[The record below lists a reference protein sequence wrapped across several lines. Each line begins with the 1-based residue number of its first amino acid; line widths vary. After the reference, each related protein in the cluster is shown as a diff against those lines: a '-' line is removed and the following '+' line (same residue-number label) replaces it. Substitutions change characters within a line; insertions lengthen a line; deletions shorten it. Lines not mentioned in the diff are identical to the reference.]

1 MIRALLLLGGAAH
14 AAQDCPC
21 EPCVEGVGM
30 RDNASWGFYRLS
42 DVYAHTLSSYN
53 ACFWPRSLA
62 CDYSNK
68 RTHLSDLDAFLAAV
82 RRRLAR
88 TPEPPPAADEVVWH
102 LRLGDTV
109 DCDDAFEKPCARNA
123 KYVLQ
128 RPFFEA
134 VAARLK
140 PRSVITLIYA
150 TQHAGCKDAHRTPPE
165 RSRAYVSAAIQLL
178 RSRGFEVRE
187 RADGEPDAD
196 MTYMCRARTLVL
208 AGGGYTRLAG
218 ECARA
223 FDAARPATVLG
234 LAAPATDLVELPR
247 AYRNSR
253 RDALDADKARRA
265 AKKQRESRGS
275 PP

>member
-1 MIRALLLLGGAAH
+1 MLLALALVGAARGQKD
-14 AAQDCPC
+14 AAACPC

-53 ACFWPRSLA
+53 ACFWPRSIA
-62 CDYSNK
+62 CDYSRVRSK
-68 RTHLSDLDAFLAAV
+68 LSDMDAFLAAV

-88 TPEPPPAADEVVWH
+88 TPEAPPAADEVVWH

-150 TQHAGCKDAHRTPPE
+150 TQHAGCKDAHRTPPA

-178 RSRGFEVRE
+178 RSRGFEVQE
-187 RADGEPDAD
+187 RADGDPDAD

-223 FDAARPATVLG
+223 FDAARVRNAG
-234 LAAPATDLVELPR
+234 RAWNAARKRSSCSSKRCSSTTMKSLS
-247 AYRNSR
+247 N
-253 RDALDADKARRA
+253 AR
-265 AKKQRESRGS
+265 
-275 PP
+275 

>member
-1 MIRALLLLGGAAH
+1 MHACAAMMHHACARTYTIPPRARACRQIDLHACGRSLSCAARRRMRECRFCLVPRALA
-14 AAQDCPC
+14 P
-21 EPCVEGVGM
+21 
-30 RDNASWGFYRLS
+30 
-42 DVYAHTLSSYN
+42 SS
-53 ACFWPRSLA
+53 
-62 CDYSNK
+62 
-68 RTHLSDLDAFLAAV
+68 
-82 RRRLAR
+82 RR
-88 TPEPPPAADEVVWH
+88 
-102 LRLGDTV
+102 
-109 DCDDAFEKPCARNA
+109 
-123 KYVLQ
+123 
-128 RPFFEA
+128 FFEA
-134 VAARLK
+134 VAARLR

-150 TQHAGCKDAHRTPPE
+150 TQHAGCKDAHRTPPA

-265 AKKQRESRGS
+265 AKKQRESS
-275 PP
+275 A

>member
-1 MIRALLLLGGAAH
+1 M
-14 AAQDCPC
+14 
-21 EPCVEGVGM
+21 
-30 RDNASWGFYRLS
+30 
-42 DVYAHTLSSYN
+42 
-53 ACFWPRSLA
+53 
-62 CDYSNK
+62 
-68 RTHLSDLDAFLAAV
+68 

-88 TPEPPPAADEVVWH
+88 TPETPPAADEVVWH

-134 VAARLK
+134 VAARLR

-150 TQHAGCKDAHRTPPE
+150 TQHAGCKDAHRTPPA

-187 RADGEPDAD
+187 RADGDPDAD

-223 FDAARPATVLG
+223 FDAGRAPGDGAR
-234 LAAPATDLVELPR
+234 
-247 AYRNSR
+247 
-253 RDALDADKARRA
+253 ARRA
-265 AKKQRESRGS
+265 GHGLRRAAPGLSEQPPRRPRRGQGAARGEEAAGVAPVSVFFVLLPIHIQHHLRGRDEEPVIILGRVAEFSFDEITIRTNSGNQTIQRIELELG
-275 PP
+275 PHVAHD